1 MSGGEIT
8 ETEMTDEEVKN
19 DPEMFALDEYFFKWR
34 WDFSWNK
41 CQKKWIT
48 VWACSQIRLFISTT
62 CSQLRE
68 HTVVSFVVENVK
80 WQAVVGVE
88 DRHIV
93 FYQRSYVIALN
104 QFI

>member
-1 MSGGEIT
+1 MVCACALMQSVF
-8 ETEMTDEEVKN
+8 EEGAV
-19 DPEMFALDEYFFKWR
+19 AI
-34 WDFSWNK
+34 
-41 CQKKWIT
+41 CWIP

-62 CSQLRE
+62 CSQPRE